1 MDKISDVEGIF
12 TFGLLA
18 KAVASVLKGPAAS
31 INTQFNGIL
40 SLKPYL
46 RSERFYLRSAAILN
60 SQRLWITCE
69 FLNRDISPNFA
80 RQAAV
85 TAPFQNQFTLL
96 PTTYPQLY
104 AGLSTYFPPKW
115 FA

>member
-40 SLKPYL
+40 S
-46 RSERFYLRSAAILN
+46 
-60 SQRLWITCE
+60 T
-69 FLNRDISPNFA
+69 
-80 RQAAV
+80 
-85 TAPFQNQFTLL
+85 
-96 PTTYPQLY
+96 
-104 AGLSTYFPPKW
+104 
-115 FA
+115 